1 MTKKKKMIIVNKK
14 YFQDRN
20 DLFMF
25 AQGMLEFEDG
35 IDRYHW
41 MLYRNDHGYWHS
53 FAEDGEWKVN
63 QNLSA
68 MEGIEILKSEW
79 MEGDWTEVNYQEPTL
94 MIAGNVDMIDAKE
107 RIIDLIRTNL
117 PELTV
122 KFI

>member
-1 MTKKKKMIIVNKK
+1 MSKKKMIIVDKK

-35 IDRYHW
+35 INRYQW
-41 MLYRNDHGYWHS
+41 RLYRNDHGYWHS
-53 FAEDGEWKVN
+53 FCEDAEWKVN
-63 QNLSA
+63 QKLSK
-68 MEGIEILKSEW
+68 MEGLEILKSQY
-79 MEGDWTEVNYQEPTL
+79 MEGEWEEVNYEESTL
-94 MIAGNVDMIDAKE
+94 MIAGDVDLIKAKE
-107 RIIDLIRTNL
+107 KIIDLIQANC